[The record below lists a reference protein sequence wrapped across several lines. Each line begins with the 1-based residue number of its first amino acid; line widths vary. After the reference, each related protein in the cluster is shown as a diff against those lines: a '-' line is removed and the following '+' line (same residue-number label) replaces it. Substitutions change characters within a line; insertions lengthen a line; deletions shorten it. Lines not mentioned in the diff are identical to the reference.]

1 MEWTVELFYFA
12 FVIITYM
19 AIYHNHIDDT
29 DAVYGYY
36 EPLHYILFGKGMQTW
51 EYSPQFA
58 IRSYA
63 YLHPF
68 KLFSI

>member
-1 MEWTVELFYFA
+1 
-12 FVIITYM
+12 M